1 MGIWKREVKYKR
13 TDLYVWEKK
22 ILKRIKESGVYVFRD
37 KDDNIIY
44 IGEADNLATRVGNHI
59 SGNSDLFEDHAF
71 SYTYKVELYRL
82 NPEDRHV
89 RKLMEIDAI
98 QRISPVFNTEHRI
111 DGTEEMRSQK
121 RKNYLSRGKTWKT
134 WTNWQVLAYLEGA
147 VLSDVVLMQVHQD
160 SHDSNDVDKY
170 VSSSTWESS
179 KRDILIKKIMK
190 KRGYKKP
197 EELIDK
203 VFSFGIG
210 QTSDKNAISPINNI
224 SLIPFDA
231 KFKRR
236 YDGSQRIINMINR
249 KKDTGTKLAP
259 TTREEGDPHKE
270 STILSFS

>member
-1 MGIWKREVKYKR
+1 MSIWKREVKYKR
-13 TDLYVWEKK
+13 TDLYVWERK
-22 ILKRIKESGVYVFRD
+22 ILKHIKESGVYVFRD

-44 IGEADNLATRVGNHI
+44 IGEAYNLATRVGDHI
-59 SGNSDLFEDHAF
+59 SGNSALLKDYAF

-82 NPEDRHV
+82 NPEDRHI

-98 QRISPVFNTEHRI
+98 QRISPVFNTKHRI
-111 DGTEEMRSQK
+111 DGTAKMRSQK
-121 RKNYLSRGKTWKT
+121 RKNYLSNGKTWKT

-147 VLSDVVLMQVHQD
+147 VLSDVVLMQVHED
-160 SHDSNDVDKY
+160 SHDSHDVDKY
-170 VSSSTWESS
+170 VDPSTWESS

-190 KRGYKKP
+190 KRGYKKT
-197 EELIDK
+197 EELIEK

-224 SLIPFDA
+224 ALIPFDV

-236 YDGSQRIINMINR
+236 YDVSQRIINMINR
-249 KKDTGTKLAP
+249 KKDMGTKLSP